1 MTPPRVARRPD
12 ALWRQSLDSVVIL
25 PAGLDGPIALAGS
38 GSEVWNLLAEAHAVD
53 DLVQLLADRHQ
64 VDRDVIASD
73 VEPLLQWLL
82 DIGAL
87 SAA

>member
-1 MTPPRVARRPD
+1 VVRRPD

-53 DLVQLLADRHQ
+53 DLVQVLADRHQ